1 MRDDASYG
9 LDDPQH
15 PDDGAALRR
24 VRPAA
29 IFLLIVNVLNLLAGV
44 YFMVN
49 GIIVKKGGGDVEAQT
64 EKMWDDMKADERD
77 AMKKIGISSPSDF
90 VTLVGNIC
98 LGWGGLTAL
107 VSVLSVF
114 GAARMLSL
122 RSYGLAMF
130 GAIVTAIPCVTPCC
144 LIGQVAGIWAF
155 VILVQPDVRRAFH

>member
-29 IFLLIVNVLNLLAGV
+29 IFLLIVNVLNLLAGL

-49 GIIVKKGGGDVEAQT
+49 GIVIKKSAVAQAQM
-64 EKMWDDMKADERD
+64 EKQWDDMKPEERD
-77 AMKKIGISSPSDF
+77 AAKKIGINSPGDF
-90 VTLVGNIC
+90 VTLAGNLS